1 MPADGTSYALSWI
14 NAYPRRR
21 GVPWRLSQGAV
32 MHATDPFRRLY
43 DANHARVH
51 RLLVRIV
58 GPQDADDL
66 AQIVFA
72 KAAKALPDFRGD
84 AEGATWLYRI
94 AANAASDWL
103 RSRATNEA
111 QLSVPLMPEEGG
123 AHDALTDDDAST
135 PEQQLAQ
142 KEMREC
148 LRREIGRL
156 PETLRGAFM
165 LSALGG
171 LTDAE
176 IAETL
181 GISRQAGKVRL
192 HRARQAFRDLIAAR
206 CDFYR
211 NELSCKPASP
221 ACCAQDK
228 VAGTTP

>member
-1 MPADGTSYALSWI
+1 M
-14 NAYPRRR
+14 
-21 GVPWRLSQGAV
+21 Q
-32 MHATDPFRRLY
+32 ATDPFRSLY
-43 DANHARVH
+43 GANHARIH

-66 AQIVFA
+66 AQIVFT

-84 AEGATWLYRI
+84 AGGATWLHRI

-103 RSRATNEA
+103 HSRAASEA
-111 QLSVPLMPEEGG
+111 QLSVPLAPEEGG
-123 AHDALTDDDAST
+123 AHGTLPDDDTVT

-165 LSALGG
+165 LSELGG

-176 IAETL
+176 VAETL
-181 GISRQAGKVRL
+181 GISLQAGKVRL
-192 HRARQAFRDLIAAR
+192 HRARQAFRQLIAAR

-221 ACCAQDK
+221 TCCAPGPA
-228 VAGTTP
+228 AGTTG

>member
-1 MPADGTSYALSWI
+1 
-14 NAYPRRR
+14 
-21 GVPWRLSQGAV
+21 
-32 MHATDPFRRLY
+32 MHETDPFRSLY
-43 DANHARVH
+43 DVNHARVH

-66 AQIVFA
+66 AQVVFA

-84 AEGATWLYRI
+84 ADSATWLYRI

-103 RSRATNEA
+103 HSRAANEA
-111 QLSVPLMPEEGG
+111 QLSVPLAPEEGG
-123 AHDALTDDDAST
+123 AHGMLTDDGAPT

-165 LSALGG
+165 LSELGG
-171 LTDAE
+171 LTDAQV
-176 IAETL
+176 AETL
-181 GISRQAGKVRL
+181 GISLQAGKVRL
-192 HRARQAFRDLIAAR
+192 HRARQAFRQLIAAR

-221 ACCAQDK
+221 TCCAPDPVTGK
-228 VAGTTP
+228 TA